1 MIQPRHTCTPAS
13 LIGHVLRA
21 EDIQSLLE
29 GAVILPNGHA
39 KLTREKLLTW
49 FPTSVQSEARS
60 ALETKAAVVTVD
72 GVCNRPT
79 PFTMP
84 EKSPAIQGEAL
95 IFRRHNLVFLD
106 LYTT

>member
-39 KLTREKLLTW
+39 N
-49 FPTSVQSEARS
+49 QAM
-60 ALETKAAVVTVD
+60 VT
-72 GVCNRPT
+72 
-79 PFTMP
+79 FL
-84 EKSPAIQGEAL
+84 S
-95 IFRRHNLVFLD
+95 RRHSHTIGVGQLPRSTFGA
-106 LYTT
+106 YCP